1 MIPSNILKKIR
12 LIEIKTRNMVDNIFG
27 GEYHSTFKGTGME
40 FAEVREY
47 YPGDDIRNIDWNVTA
62 RMGKPYIK
70 KFDEER
76 ELNIVLLVD
85 LSCSNVYGSKNSLK
99 SDIIVELS
107 SILSLSAIKNN
118 DKVSLLLFTDKIELY
133 IPPNKGKSHVL
144 RVIREIIYHKP
155 DALKTDISFAVDYLQ
170 KVIKRKSIVFLL
182 SDFIDDGFKKSLKL
196 LNKKHDLIC
205 MNIYDPSETIFPQL
219 GLFKM
224 HDAESKKTI
233 WVDSNPRIFKELMRN
248 KSLKRIDST
257 ISFFKKNKID
267 YVDINTSRDY
277 VAPLVEFFNKRS

>member
-182 SDFIDDGFKKSLKL
+182 SDFIDDGYKKSLKL

-205 MNIYDPSETIFPQL
+205 MNIYDPSEIIFPQL

-224 HDAESKKTI
+224 HDAESNKTI

-248 KSLKRIDST
+248 KSLKRIDNI